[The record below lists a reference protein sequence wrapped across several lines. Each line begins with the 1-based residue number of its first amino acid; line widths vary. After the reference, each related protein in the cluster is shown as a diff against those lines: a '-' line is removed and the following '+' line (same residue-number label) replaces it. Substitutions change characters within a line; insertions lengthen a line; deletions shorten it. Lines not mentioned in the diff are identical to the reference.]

1 MYICVFVYVYICI
14 YVYTYICTYIET
26 YTYIYVYIYLNTYM
40 YLYIYI
46 IYLSFIQYLCLLNS
60 CLTHYINN
68 VFIYPYL
75 CTCLN
80 SIFQKSVANIASD
93 KWT

>member
-14 YVYTYICTYIET
+14 FVYAYICTYIET

-40 YLYIYI
+40 YLYIYM
-46 IYLSFIQYLCLLNS
+46 YLTFIQYLCLLNS

-68 VFIYPYL
+68 VFISPYL

-80 SIFQKSVANIASD
+80 SIFKQYVANIASD

>member
-1 MYICVFVYVYICI
+1 MYICSMYICVFVYVYICI

-46 IYLSFIQYLCLLNS
+46 SIIYTIPMFIEFMSNS
-60 CLTHYINN
+60 LYKQCFYI
-68 VFIYPYL
+68 
-75 CTCLN
+75 
-80 SIFQKSVANIASD
+80 SISMHLFEFYFPEICCKHCQR
-93 KWT
+93 

>member
-1 MYICVFVYVYICI
+1 
-14 YVYTYICTYIET
+14 
-26 YTYIYVYIYLNTYM
+26 M
-40 YLYIYI
+40 YLR
-46 IYLSFIQYLCLLNS
+46 FIKYLCLLNS

-68 VFIYPYL
+68 VFISPYL

-80 SIFQKSVANIASD
+80 SIFKQYVANIASD